1 MQWYHL
7 ALLAMAGLAVIFAW
21 RVPGAAKVVC
31 VGTAFAVMTSV
42 WHINQ
47 WPYGLLF
54 GAWTN
59 FAMCVGLSLM
69 QSDAPW
75 ISRLFRCYILM
86 ILVELLFVTGVIETQ
101 YIFAVTLEII
111 NAYALL
117 LIWATGIAERV
128 GDGHSFSNPYRRFL
142 ADIHRALLT
151 ERKEYSQWWKHP

>member
-1 MQWYHL
+1 MLEWYHVVL
-7 ALLAMAGLAVIFAW
+7 IAMAGGAAILAW
-21 RVPGAAKVVC
+21 RVPNAALWVAVGFASYVVSAVLHNNAVPFATLIGA
-31 VGTAFAVMTSV
+31 F
-42 WHINQ
+42 
-47 WPYGLLF
+47 
-54 GAWTN
+54 TN
-59 FAMCVGLSLM
+59 ALICLAIYFKGVSPWETRLM
-69 QSDAPW
+69 SC
-75 ISRLFRCYILM
+75 FTLM